1 MKKIFLLMAAPLIL
15 LLIIITARPGQV
27 TGTSPEPGPVHFA
40 SYHTESEDK
49 ADFNVEPLPKEKRS
63 IKTKDKAWYAA
74 SEGMESEELIDYAV
88 SLIGSPYLYGGTS
101 SNGFDCSG
109 FTSHVFK
116 EFGVSITRS
125 STTQS
130 QDGIA
135 VDREDARPGDL
146 VIFTGTNLNVREPGH
161 VGIVISEPGDT
172 ISFVHSSS
180 NGGVKISQ
188 VEGTR
193 YDDRFLA
200 IRRVM

>member
-1 MKKIFLLMAAPLIL
+1 MKKIFLLVAAPLL
-15 LLIIITARPGQV
+15 LLFLLITLKPDHMAGSS
-27 TGTSPEPGPVHFA
+27 TEPAPVHFA
-40 SYHTESEDK
+40 IHHQEPKTDGGNQTFSKAKRSSHTE
-49 ADFNVEPLPKEKRS
+49 
-63 IKTKDKAWYAA
+63 DKAWYAA
-74 SEGMESEELIDYAV
+74 PKGLPSDELIDYAV
-88 SLIGSPYLYGGTS
+88 SLIGTPYVYGGTS

-109 FTSHVFK
+109 FTSHVF
-116 EFGVSITRS
+116 EEYGVPITRS
-125 STTQS
+125 SSTQS
-130 QDGIA
+130 QDGVA

-193 YDDRFLA
+193 YNDRLLG
-200 IRRVM
+200 IRRVL